1 MNNHQNDT
9 WYYYNNLPV
18 RAVSAIDGVLYFGT
32 PDGRLMEFSRAYR
45 NDNLEDIDA
54 YWESGSMDFDL
65 DWRRKYSST
74 VWTAMKPES
83 QALIMLTTESN
94 IKSDYPDKVVTAG
107 LSTLRNVNFKHWSFG
122 TNLTPGTM
130 GWNDL
135 EVDGQ
140 LQGRLLGDRLLING
154 NFGYRDRPT
163 YTSNFVGDFDIRYIL
178 TPHGGVSLRAYS
190 ETSDR
195 YFTPSSLT
203 TQGVGI
209 TLQRDF
215 TRFSQLFRRT
225 RKEKKKP

>member
-1 MNNHQNDT
+1 MRS
-9 WYYYNNLPV
+9 L
-18 RAVSAIDGVLYFGT
+18 
-32 PDGRLMEFSRAYR
+32 
-45 NDNLEDIDA
+45 
-54 YWESGSMDFDL
+54 
-65 DWRRKYSST
+65 
-74 VWTAMKPES
+74 
-83 QALIMLTTESN
+83 
-94 IKSDYPDKVVTAG
+94 
-107 LSTLRNVNFKHWSFG
+107 LSTTLTGQLNSVISSALGSRSHWSFG

-215 TRFSQLFRRT
+215 TRFSQLFRRI